1 MCKRPGETDT
11 SAATHA
17 DAPGPTTPNAWATS
31 GPSNP
36 PQPIHPTAQ
45 ITRAPPLSFSETNPK
60 EIKTKKINSS
70 PLLIS
75 SPSPLLSPSPSPSPP
90 LAAGG
95 DRVRRDR
102 LAGRVPSPSRT
113 SARLASSSR
122 SVSPPSPSRFLF
134 CSALLLL
141 LFWREEVCEENSRF
155 PLRIREPTLVSPR
168 RQEFRVEFDKQYLSL
183 CCAVLVC
190 VGEVWKVGGQRA
202 KQSSD
207 NPVLIYPVFVNDF
220 HTSLKKIFAYQLS
233 LYFSHLQWDIN
244 VNAVWI
250 ILSKL

>member
-1 MCKRPGETDT
+1 MQEAGSDRHLGSHTRGCARAHHAQRVGHIRAIQSTPAHPSDGPDHARS
-11 SAATHA
+11 SAFLFR
-17 DAPGPTTPNAWATS
+17 N
-31 GPSNP
+31 
-36 PQPIHPTAQ
+36 
-45 ITRAPPLSFSETNPK
+45 EPK
-60 EIKTKKINSS
+60 KNKNKKNNSS

-75 SPSPLLSPSPSPSPP
+75 SPTPLLSPSPSPSPPPP

-102 LAGRVPSPSRT
+102 LAGTVPSPSRT

-168 RQEFRVEFDKQYLSL
+168 QQEFRVEFDKQYLSL
-183 CCAVLVC
+183 
-190 VGEVWKVGGQRA
+190 
-202 KQSSD
+202 
-207 NPVLIYPVFVNDF
+207 
-220 HTSLKKIFAYQLS
+220 
-233 LYFSHLQWDIN
+233 
-244 VNAVWI
+244 
-250 ILSKL
+250 